1 MSALSSRVG
10 PVLLVRVTVCQC
22 KSILPGTV
30 RLIHMYATL
39 YLYVNVYRS
48 RSIVTILGVRLQLH
62 RVKKYYTLIAPCAI
76 ILEVNYCKR
85 RNVLLLCI
93 PATLLL
99 LSHAPGSFP
108 SWLTCFSLV
117 FLALLCV
124 VLRFLKVSLTILECL
139 YMLLGLKG
147 TRIDDFTLVLIDMD
161 LANLLDV
168 TLSIHVC
175 MYLCGEYYSSPMLLV
190 PSHLVALAW

>member
-1 MSALSSRVG
+1 MSALSTRVG

-76 ILEVNYCKR
+76 IL
-85 RNVLLLCI
+85 
-93 PATLLL
+93 A
-99 LSHAPGSFP
+99 
-108 SWLTCFSLV
+108 
-117 FLALLCV
+117 
-124 VLRFLKVSLTILECL
+124 
-139 YMLLGLKG
+139 
-147 TRIDDFTLVLIDMD
+147 RIDDFTLLVLIDMD
-161 LANLLDV
+161 LANLVGV

-175 MYLCGEYYSSPMLLV
+175 M
-190 PSHLVALAW
+190 